1 MRYSSF
7 SPTGLPRSL
16 NEHVSLPPPGDPARP
31 ATDEPVQQAAPSER
45 DDRYLVRIQSD
56 PARALAEWHRLFD
69 ADTSIGPFQ
78 DPAWLAGWYRT
89 LGRQPG
95 IDAIFATVLRDSDG
109 KALLGLPLLR
119 RRSGGLRWI
128 EPADLGVSD
137 YNGPWLA
144 RDFPTERRVVERV
157 LHALQAAMKLD
168 ADVLRMGKLPAQLG
182 GQANPLLRFPQL
194 RTCAMHG
201 HLIRLQD
208 DYAAW
213 RRGQAKRHRKHLD
226 RCWRV
231 LERHDGVRF
240 RLVDDAAEADV
251 VLSALEAL
259 QRANMRGRG
268 RDYRLDQPPYRQF
281 YRDLADAGLGTGQ
294 TVLSA
299 LYADGQIVAAAMGI
313 RRDDYF
319 ALLRIGRASGH
330 WDNCSP
336 GRLLVDRTLAG
347 LHARG
352 VRQFDLTIGDYAWK
366 RGFLPELLPLYQFEL
381 PLSWRGQL
389 YCSLRNFAYSLKCAM
404 LDRLGTIRRRMP

>member
-1 MRYSSF
+1 MTLPANHVTAPAVVRFRASDAVFVDHSNSVVRTHAGIATYGDITGGRCFRSHGPAFRLPGGFKASIGWRHPPAPLHGQMRYSSF

-16 NEHVSLPPPGDPARP
+16 NEHVSLPPPADDPART

-78 DPAWLAGWYRT
+78 APAWLASWYRT

-95 IDAIFATVLRDSDG
+95 IDAIFATVLRASDG

-157 LHALQAAMKLD
+157 LHALHAAMKLD

-182 GQANPLLRFPQL
+182 GQANPLLRFPQQ
-194 RTCAMHG
+194 RTCAMHD

-226 RCWRV
+226 RC
-231 LERHDGVRF
+231 
-240 RLVDDAAEADV
+240 
-251 VLSALEAL
+251 
-259 QRANMRGRG
+259 
-268 RDYRLDQPPYRQF
+268 
-281 YRDLADAGLGTGQ
+281 
-294 TVLSA
+294 
-299 LYADGQIVAAAMGI
+299 
-313 RRDDYF
+313 
-319 ALLRIGRASGH
+319 
-330 WDNCSP
+330 
-336 GRLLVDRTLAG
+336 
-347 LHARG
+347 
-352 VRQFDLTIGDYAWK
+352 
-366 RGFLPELLPLYQFEL
+366 
-381 PLSWRGQL
+381 
-389 YCSLRNFAYSLKCAM
+389 
-404 LDRLGTIRRRMP
+404 